1 MPFGLYEY
9 ALPVVLN
16 GSVLCIIYAGNAA
29 TDKEKSLGKL
39 SKASRLTG
47 VDSKLLK
54 NALAG
59 AEVLC
64 GPESLENAAGVVKDY
79 ITLVLSRKKLSLQS
93 GENWRVHEV
102 REYLLANYTRNITLK
117 QLARLYFANE
127 KYLGRLFRRET
138 GLTVKQFINAR
149 RLEKT
154 ENELIFTEKAV
165 LDIALDAGFSN
176 VTYFNRLFFQKHAH
190 AARRS
195 SGSLIRAND
204 DFCAPFGPVG
214 KYSGKISKL
223 LGFHH
228 GRNVDPLSV
237 DKRKRAALSIR
248 INIGSF
254 YRDLLFKKFERLY
267 LYRIAGRGE
276 AEEHNGRLFAGK
288 ADGLLHRAR
297 LSDAFYHDRDA
308 VDPVA
313 FYHLSGVLFYGSI
326 TMSAPSSFAFL
337 SFFSSG
343 SIAMIFAAPEIFASC
358 IIIIPIIPQP
368 MTATVSPEV
377 MPQRSIP

>member
-1 MPFGLYEY
+1 MKYSGLYNLLRALTEKRNMHISVHDVSGVLRYDELKLPQKYKIHSKPFCDTAKSTAKGFDLCMRCKARANRLSVENKEPFSGLCPFGLYEY
-9 ALPVVLN
+9 ALPVLIN
-16 GSVLCIIYAGNAA
+16 GSAVCIIYAGNAV

-176 VTYFNRLFFQKHAH
+176 VTYFNRLFFQKHAMPPSEFRLTH
-190 AARRS
+190 
-195 SGSLIRAND
+195 
-204 DFCAPFGPVG
+204 
-214 KYSGKISKL
+214 SGK
-223 LGFHH
+223 
-228 GRNVDPLSV
+228 
-237 DKRKRAALSIR
+237 
-248 INIGSF
+248 
-254 YRDLLFKKFERLY
+254 
-267 LYRIAGRGE
+267 
-276 AEEHNGRLFAGK
+276 
-288 ADGLLHRAR
+288 
-297 LSDAFYHDRDA
+297 
-308 VDPVA
+308 
-313 FYHLSGVLFYGSI
+313 
-326 TMSAPSSFAFL
+326 
-337 SFFSSG
+337 
-343 SIAMIFAAPEIFASC
+343 
-358 IIIIPIIPQP
+358 
-368 MTATVSPEV
+368 
-377 MPQRSIP
+377 